1 MNRRM
6 FVKAFPAFTALVGTA
21 SGFAHHPKSPVDG
34 GKSVPAAPQV
44 KEAVRNF
51 GSDPHPDIIVGAL
64 SNQNWHRQIR
74 RLGLDAAAR
83 LDYMIKKT
91 AAIGKE
97 FGFSPLSMD
106 LGVAGLPSTDKAYLD
121 ELKARLAENKLWPV
135 AGVGGVAVSY
145 DDEVRSAA
153 LNTGRR
159 NLEVA
164 AYLGARTCTF
174 SPQMNGR
181 VTHMG
186 RIRLAT
192 QSVRELGKA
201 AKNLGLRI
209 CQENFDYFTSDD
221 LIRISKGT
229 GLDNVGILNDNGN
242 WLILN
247 EDPVFATKKCL
258 PLTFHAHVRVY
269 VLENGVYNGVAL
281 GRGLV
286 DFPTLLPILARAG
299 AKERLVFSVELDTD
313 SRDEDEEVHESY
325 RYLKAWLVAN
335 GLMT

>member
-121 ELKARLAENKLWPV
+121 EFKTRLAENKLWPV

-164 AYLGARTCTF
+164 AYLGAC
-174 SPQMNGR
+174 
-181 VTHMG
+181 
-186 RIRLAT
+186 RIRSAT
-192 QSVRELGKA
+192 SREYSGVMIVRSPPVLLMLSVPFTVPVAGSIHSNLYVPRGA
-201 AKNLGLRI
+201 ALRVI
-209 CQENFDYFTSDD
+209 
-221 LIRISKGT
+221 
-229 GLDNVGILNDNGN
+229 V
-242 WLILN
+242 
-247 EDPVFATKKCL
+247 
-258 PLTFHAHVRVY
+258 
-269 VLENGVYNGVAL
+269 
-281 GRGLV
+281 
-286 DFPTLLPILARAG
+286 
-299 AKERLVFSVELDTD
+299 
-313 SRDEDEEVHESY
+313 SR
-325 RYLKAWLVAN
+325 
-335 GLMT
+335 